1 MSPQLAKE
9 KDCTGCLACIDS
21 CKHQAI
27 IIKKKNGHNYVEII
41 ESKCINCKLCEK
53 SCPIIN
59 PINKNEN
66 STITIYG
73 GWCKNIDYR
82 KKSASGGAF
91 SALALDT
98 LENNGIV
105 IGAALDNNSVNHII
119 VSNKNE
125 LLKVQNSKYI
135 QSDTLGIYRQT
146 KQLLKDGKKVLFSGT
161 PCQIAGLNSFL
172 RKEYDNLTTI
182 DLICNGIPSERA
194 IDYFIKQELP
204 LNIISF
210 RDKTF
215 GWNSLKSQSLTWE
228 NTEKSICKNNRDTD
242 IFYNIFSTGLTHRRI
257 CCHCPFSKLPRQA
270 DITVADFWGIK
281 RFESEWNNGISL
293 IIANNNKG
301 KKTLKDSKNLILFD
315 SSLKECIYA
324 NPRLINGKKYHEYHP
339 IMLFPSIKNVIP
351 ENIYIKII
359 QNKMPYKLLWA
370 PFKILTILSNK
381 RKIKLLLKNEK
392 DRYNNNI
399 QSK

>member
-1 MSPQLAKE
+1 MPKLAKE
-9 KDCTGCLACIDS
+9 KDCTGCLACIDA

-27 IIKKKNGHNYVEII
+27 KIKKKNGHNYVNII
-41 ESKCINCKLCEK
+41 ENKCIDCKLCEK

-59 PINKNEN
+59 PINKNE
-66 STITIYG
+66 SSPISVYG
-73 GWCKNIDYR
+73 GWCKDIDYR

-98 LENNGIV
+98 LGNNGIV
-105 IGAALDNNSVNHII
+105 IGAALDNNSVKHII

-135 QSDTLGIYRQT
+135 QSDTLGIYSQT
-146 KQLLKDGKKVLFSGT
+146 KQLLKDGKRVLFSGT

-172 RKEYDNLTTI
+172 RKEYDNLITV
-182 DLICNGIPSERA
+182 DLICDGIPSKDTIR
-194 IDYFIKQELP
+194 IFSDQRNVFK
-204 LNIISF
+204 IISF
-210 RDKTF
+210 RNKKY
-215 GWNSLKSQSLTWE
+215 GWNSLSSRSLTWINKKNE
-228 NTEKSICKNNRDTD
+228 VIIEKNEDD
-242 IFYNIFSTGLTHRRI
+242 IFYNIFSSSLSHRRI
-257 CCHCPFSKLPRQA
+257 CCHCPFSKIPRQA

>member
-1 MSPQLAKE
+1 MPKLAKE
-9 KDCTGCLACIDS
+9 KDCTGCLACIDA

-27 IIKKKNGHNYVEII
+27 KIKKKNGHNYVEII
-41 ESKCINCKLCEK
+41 ESKCIECKLCEK

-59 PINKNEN
+59 PINKDEN
-66 STITIYG
+66 SPISVYG
-73 GWCKNIDYR
+73 GWCKDIDYR

-105 IGAALDNNSVNHII
+105 IGATLDNNSVKHII

-135 QSDTLGIYRQT
+135 QSDTLSIYTQT

-172 RKEYDNLTTI
+172 RKEYDNLITV
-182 DLICNGIPSERA
+182 DLICDGIPSKDA
-194 IDYFIKQELP
+194 IKIFSDKR
-204 LNIISF
+204 NVVKIISF
-210 RDKTF
+210 RNKKY
-215 GWNSLKSQSLTWE
+215 GWNSLSSRSLTWINKKNE
-228 NTEKSICKNNRDTD
+228 VITEKNEDDT
-242 IFYNIFSTGLTHRRI
+242 FYNIFSSSLSHRRI

-301 KKTLKDSKNLILFD
+301 EEILKDSKNLIIFE

-324 NPRLINGKKYHEYHP
+324 NPRLINGKKYHEFHP

-351 ENIYIKII
+351 ENIYRGII